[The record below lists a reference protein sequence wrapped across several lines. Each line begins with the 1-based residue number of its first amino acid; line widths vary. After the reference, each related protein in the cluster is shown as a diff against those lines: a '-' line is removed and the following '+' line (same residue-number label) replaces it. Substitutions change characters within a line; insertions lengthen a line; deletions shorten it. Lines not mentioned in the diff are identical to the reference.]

1 MPVETS
7 ANLGLDYLM
16 PAQAQKHVTVNE
28 SFRLLDALVQTVA
41 VSRTLDVQPEDPD
54 DGAIYILPAGA
65 SGDFWTGQAEHAL
78 AYFRDGEWTAISPKA
93 GWSAVAADEM
103 AFLVFDGGEWI
114 DLSALVSVLANLTRL
129 GVGTSAD
136 AANPFSAKL
145 NSALWTALSAGEG
158 GSGDL
163 RYVLN
168 KEGAGNVLSLL
179 FQSGWSGRAEV
190 GLIGNDDFALKVS
203 PDGSAW
209 TEAARIDRAQ
219 GGITM
224 AQGLTAGA
232 LNSGPLAGLRN
243 AVINGGFDLWSRGDS
258 QTANGYGSAD
268 RFSFVSDD
276 AGFLVSRE
284 MLGPGDIPAPLRHFL
299 RVEKPNS
306 GSHAHFAQRIE
317 SVWAVGSGAVTLSF
331 WARSPDV
338 AEIDDIGLYQDFGS
352 GGSAKVF
359 NSFANAVALTTDWQR
374 ISLTL
379 TLPSIEEKTIGSGS
393 HLELFFNL
401 FAAGPDAGT
410 IDIAGIQVECG
421 PMATPFEARPIPLEA
436 ALCARYFQKKSV
448 QSENGS
454 RHVPLSPMRSTP
466 TLSLSAGSG
475 SAATADGFEL
485 SHSSAATI
493 TVAADAEIQP

>member
-28 SFRLLDALVQTVA
+28 SFRRLDALVQTVV
-41 VSRTLDVQPEDPD
+41 VSRTVDVQPADPPE
-54 DGAIYILPAGA
+54 GAIYLLPAGA
-65 SGDFWTGQAEHAL
+65 SGESWTGQAEHDL
-78 AYFRDGEWTAISPKA
+78 AYFRDGAWTFMSPKA
-93 GWSAVAADEM
+93 GWRAVAADEM
-103 AFLVFDGGEWI
+103 AVLVFDGGDWI
-114 DLSALVSVLANLTRL
+114 DVSALVSSLANLARL
-129 GVGTSAD
+129 GVGTQAD

-145 NSALWTALSAGEG
+145 NSALWTALTAGEG
-158 GSGDL
+158 GSGNL

-190 GLIGNDDFALKVS
+190 GLIGDDDLALKVS

-219 GGITM
+219 GGITL
-224 AQGLTAGA
+224 AQGLTVSA

-243 AVINGGFDLWSRGDS
+243 MVINGGFDIWARADS
-258 QTANGYGSAD
+258 QTASGYGSAD
-268 RFSFVSDD
+268 RFRFVSDD

-284 MLGPGDIPAPLRHFL
+284 TLNPGDIPAPLHSFL
-299 RVEKPNS
+299 RIAKPNS
-306 GSHAHFAQRIE
+306 GSYAYFSQRIE
-317 SVWAVGSGAVTLSF
+317 SVRSVEGVPVTLSF
-331 WARSPDV
+331 WARSADSV
-338 AEIDDIGLYQDFGS
+338 AINDIGLYQDFGS

-359 NSFANAVALTTDWQR
+359 NTFAYAIALTPAWQR

-379 TLPSIEEKTIGSGS
+379 TLPSIAGKTIGSGH

-421 PMATPFEARPIPLEA
+421 PIATPFEARPIALET

-454 RHVPLSPMRSTP
+454 RHVPLSPLRSTP
-466 TLSLSAGSG
+466 TLSLSAGSASAVTSNG
-475 SAATADGFEL
+475 FELTHASAATV
-485 SHSSAATI
+485 
-493 TVAADAEIQP
+493 TVAADAEI